1 MADTRPRPPA
11 APTPPASGPDGDGE
25 ALQTT
30 EHGVKVHEVRDTTT
44 EREFTVQR
52 RSQTQMVIRRF
63 MAHKLA
69 VGSLVVFV
77 LVVIISL
84 VGGRFWKYG
93 YADITDEFSSP
104 PSLEHP
110 MGTDDIGH
118 DSLAQVLRGAQKSVQ
133 VALMVALLATT
144 LGTVI
149 GALAGYYRG
158 WVDSALMRFTDLVL
172 TIPSI
177 AILAVLAS
185 TVASQAGNWFFIG
198 LVLALLQWTYIAR
211 VVRGTF
217 LSLREKEF
225 VEAARALGA
234 SDSRIMFRHLLPN
247 ASGSIIVNAT
257 ITVAIAILAVLAST
271 VASQAGNWF
280 FIGLILALLQ
290 WTYIARVVRGTFLS
304 LREKEFVEA
313 ARALGA
319 SDTRIMFR
327 HLLPNATGSIIVNA
341 TVTVAIA
348 ILLETAL
355 SFLGLGIKP
364 PDTSLGLL
372 VSTGQQAAT
381 TRPWLF
387 YFPGLVI
394 IVIALTINF
403 VGDGLRDA
411 FDPTQTRV
419 RA

>member
-1 MADTRPRPPA
+1 MADTEQ
-11 APTPPASGPDGDGE
+11 D
-25 ALQTT
+25 LQTT
-30 EHGVKVHEVRDTTT
+30 EHGVQVHEVPATTT

-52 RSQTQMVIRRF
+52 RSQTQMILRRF
-63 MAHKLA
+63 LAHRLA
-69 VGSLVVFV
+69 VASLVVF
-77 LVVIISL
+77 LVVVVLSL
-84 VGGRFWKYG
+84 IGGRLWKYG

-118 DSLAQVLRGAQKSVQ
+118 DSLAQVLRGSQKSVQ
-133 VALMVALLATT
+133 VALMVAFLSTT
-144 LGTVI
+144 VGAVI

-185 TVASQAGNWFFIG
+185 TVTSQAGNWFFIG
-198 LVLALLQWTYIAR
+198 LVLSVLL
-211 VVRGTF
+211 
-217 LSLREKEF
+217 
-225 VEAARALGA
+225 
-234 SDSRIMFRHLLPN
+234 
-247 ASGSIIVNAT
+247 
-257 ITVAIAILAVLAST
+257 
-271 VASQAGNWF
+271 
-280 FIGLILALLQ
+280 

-341 TVTVAIA
+341 TVTVAVA
-348 ILLETAL
+348 ILTETAL
-355 SFLGLGIKP
+355 SYLGLGIQA

-372 VSTGQQAAT
+372 IGAGQQAAT

-387 YFPGLVI
+387 YFPGLI
-394 IVIALTINF
+394 IVIIALTVNF
-403 VGDGLRDA
+403 IGDGLRDA

>member
-1 MADTRPRPPA
+1 MAEISEARTQTATGSAIALELGLKAKKPRSLWSDA
-11 APTPPASGPDGDGE
+11 WR
-25 ALQTT
+25 QFR
-30 EHGVKVHEVRDTTT
+30 K
-44 EREFTVQR
+44 
-52 RSQTQMVIRRF
+52 
-63 MAHKLA
+63 HKLA
-69 VGSLVVFV
+69 VAGVIV
-77 LVVIISL
+77 LAFLTVATLIGPIL
-84 VGGRFWKYG
+84 WDKPM
-93 YADITDEFSSP
+93 DLIDFSSATLS

-118 DSLAQVLRGAQKSVQ
+118 DTLAQVLRGAQKSVQ
-133 VALMVALLATT
+133 VALMVAFLATT
-144 LGTVI
+144 IGAVI
-149 GALAGYYRG
+149 GAVAGYYRG
-158 WVDSALMRFTDLVL
+158 WVDAALMRFTDLIL

-185 TVASQAGNWFFIG
+185 VVAEEAGNWFFIG

-234 SDSRIMFRHLLPN
+234 SD
-247 ASGSIIVNAT
+247 A
-257 ITVAIAILAVLAST
+257 
-271 VASQAGNWF
+271 
-280 FIGLILALLQ
+280 
-290 WTYIARVVRGTFLS
+290 
-304 LREKEFVEA
+304 
-313 ARALGA
+313 
-319 SDTRIMFR
+319 RIMFR

-341 TVTVAIA
+341 TVTVAVA
-348 ILLETAL
+348 ILIETAL
-355 SFLGLGIKP
+355 SYLGLGIKP

-372 VSTGQQAAT
+372 ISTGQQAAT

-387 YFPGLVI
+387 YFPGLI
-394 IVIALTINF
+394 IIIIALTINF

>member
-1 MADTRPRPPA
+1 MADTRPRPPEA
-11 APTPPASGPDGDGE
+11 QAPAGPAGDGQE
-25 ALQTT
+25 LQTT
-30 EHGVKVHEVRDTTT
+30 EHGVHVHEVAETST
-44 EREFTVQR
+44 EREFTVAR
-52 RSQTQMVIRRF
+52 RSQTQMIIRRF

-69 VGSLVVFV
+69 VGSLVVFL
-77 LVVIISL
+77 LVVVISL
-84 VGGRFWKYG
+84 IGGRFWKYG
-93 YADITDEFSSP
+93 YTDITDEFSSP

-118 DSLAQVLRGAQKSVQ
+118 DSFAQVLRGAQKSVQ
-133 VALMVALLATT
+133 VALMVAILATT
-144 LGTVI
+144 IGAVI

-158 WVDSALMRFTDLVL
+158 WIDAALMRFTDLVL

-177 AILAVLAS
+177 AILAVLAA
-185 TVASQAGNWFFIG
+185 TVTEQAGNWFFIG

-234 SDSRIMFRHLLPN
+234 SD
-247 ASGSIIVNAT
+247 A
-257 ITVAIAILAVLAST
+257 
-271 VASQAGNWF
+271 
-280 FIGLILALLQ
+280 
-290 WTYIARVVRGTFLS
+290 
-304 LREKEFVEA
+304 
-313 ARALGA
+313 
-319 SDTRIMFR
+319 RIMFR

-341 TVTVAIA
+341 TITVAVA
-348 ILLETAL
+348 ILIETSL
-355 SFLGLGIKP
+355 SYLGLGIRP

-372 VSTGQQAAT
+372 ILNGQQAAT

-387 YFPGLVI
+387 YFPGLI
-394 IVIALTINF
+394 IVIIALTINF
-403 VGDGLRDA
+403 IGDGLRDA

>member
-11 APTPPASGPDGDGE
+11 TQTESTTDPGGDGQQ
-25 ALQTT
+25 LQTT
-30 EHGVKVHEVRDTTT
+30 EHGVKVHEVPATTT
-44 EREFTVQR
+44 EREFTVVR

-69 VGSLVVFV
+69 VGSLAVF
-77 LVVIISL
+77 LLMIIISL

-93 YADITDEFSSP
+93 YADITDQFSTP

-118 DSLAQVLRGAQKSVQ
+118 DTMAQVLRGAQKSVQ
-133 VALMVALLATT
+133 VALLVAFLATT
-144 LGTVI
+144 IGAVI

-172 TIPSI
+172 TIPAI

-185 TVASQAGNWFFIG
+185 VVASEAGNWFFIG

-234 SDSRIMFRHLLPN
+234 SD
-247 ASGSIIVNAT
+247 A
-257 ITVAIAILAVLAST
+257 
-271 VASQAGNWF
+271 
-280 FIGLILALLQ
+280 
-290 WTYIARVVRGTFLS
+290 
-304 LREKEFVEA
+304 
-313 ARALGA
+313 
-319 SDTRIMFR
+319 RIMFR

-341 TVTVAIA
+341 TVTVAVA

-355 SFLGLGIKP
+355 SYLGLGIKP

-372 VSTGQQAAT
+372 ISTGQQAAT

-387 YFPGLVI
+387 YFPGLI
-394 IVIALTINF
+394 IVIIALTINF

>member
-1 MADTRPRPPA
+1 MADTPPRQPA
-11 APTPPASGPDGDGE
+11 TPSTPAGDGQE
-25 ALQTT
+25 LHQT
-30 EHGVKVHEVRDTTT
+30 EHGVQVHEVPATTT
-44 EREFTVQR
+44 EREFTVVR
-52 RSQTQMVIRRF
+52 RSQTQMITRRF

-77 LVVIISL
+77 LVVLISL

-118 DSLAQVLRGAQKSVQ
+118 DSFARILRGAQKSVQ
-133 VALMVALLATT
+133 VALMVAVLATT
-144 LGTVI
+144 LGAVI

-177 AILAVLAS
+177 AILAVLAA
-185 TVASQAGNWFFIG
+185 TVSNQAGNWFFIG

-234 SDSRIMFRHLLPN
+234 SD
-247 ASGSIIVNAT
+247 
-257 ITVAIAILAVLAST
+257 
-271 VASQAGNWF
+271 
-280 FIGLILALLQ
+280 
-290 WTYIARVVRGTFLS
+290 
-304 LREKEFVEA
+304 
-313 ARALGA
+313 
-319 SDTRIMFR
+319 TRIMFK

-341 TVTVAIA
+341 TITVAVA
-348 ILLETAL
+348 ILVETSL
-355 SFLGLGIKP
+355 SYLGLGIKA

-372 VSTGQQAAT
+372 VSEGQQAAT

-387 YFPGLVI
+387 YFPGLI
-394 IVIALTINF
+394 IVIIALTINF
-403 VGDGLRDA
+403 IGDGLRDA

>member
-11 APTPPASGPDGDGE
+11 TQPPTDPGGDGQ
-25 ALQTT
+25 ALLTT
-30 EHGVKVHEVRDTTT
+30 EHGVQVHEVPSTTT
-44 EREFTVQR
+44 EREFTVVR

-69 VGSLVVFV
+69 VGSLVVFL

-84 VGGRFWKYG
+84 IGGRFWKYG
-93 YADITDEFSSP
+93 YADITDQFSTP

-118 DSLAQVLRGAQKSVQ
+118 DTLAQVLRGSQKSVQ
-133 VALMVALLATT
+133 VALMVAILATVI
-144 LGTVI
+144 GAVI

-158 WVDSALMRFTDLVL
+158 WVDSALMRFTDLIL
-172 TIPSI
+172 TIPAI

-185 TVASQAGNWFFIG
+185 VVASEAGNWFFIG
-198 LVLALLQWTYIAR
+198 LV
-211 VVRGTF
+211 
-217 LSLREKEF
+217 
-225 VEAARALGA
+225 
-234 SDSRIMFRHLLPN
+234 
-247 ASGSIIVNAT
+247 
-257 ITVAIAILAVLAST
+257 
-271 VASQAGNWF
+271 
-280 FIGLILALLQ
+280 LALLQ

-341 TVTVAIA
+341 TITVAVA
-348 ILLETAL
+348 ILVETAL
-355 SFLGLGIKP
+355 SYLGLGIKP

-372 VSTGQQAAT
+372 ISTGQQAAT

-387 YFPGLVI
+387 YFPGLI
-394 IVIALTINF
+394 IVIIALTINF
-403 VGDGLRDA
+403 IGDGLRDA

>member
-11 APTPPASGPDGDGE
+11 TQGDPGGDGQR
-25 ALQTT
+25 LQTT
-30 EHGVKVHEVRDTTT
+30 EHGVKVHEVPATTT
-44 EREFTVQR
+44 EREFTVVR
-52 RSQTQMVIRRF
+52 RSQTQMIIRRF
-63 MAHKLA
+63 LAHKLA
-69 VGSLVVFV
+69 VGSLVVF
-77 LVVIISL
+77 LLMIIISL

-93 YADITDEFSSP
+93 YADITDQFSSP

-118 DSLAQVLRGAQKSVQ
+118 DTLAQVLRGAQKSVQ
-133 VALMVALLATT
+133 VALLVAFLATAI
-144 LGTVI
+144 GTVI
-149 GALAGYYRG
+149 GAVAGYYRG
-158 WVDSALMRFTDLVL
+158 WVDSALMRFTDLIL
-172 TIPSI
+172 TIP
-177 AILAVLAS
+177 
-185 TVASQAGNWFFIG
+185 
-198 LVLALLQWTYIAR
+198 
-211 VVRGTF
+211 
-217 LSLREKEF
+217 
-225 VEAARALGA
+225 
-234 SDSRIMFRHLLPN
+234 
-247 ASGSIIVNAT
+247 
-257 ITVAIAILAVLAST
+257 AIAILAVLAST
-271 VASQAGNWF
+271 VASEAGNWF

-341 TVTVAIA
+341 TITVAVA

-355 SFLGLGIKP
+355 SYLGLGIKP

-387 YFPGLVI
+387 YFPGVI
-394 IVIALTINF
+394 IVIIALTINF

>member
-11 APTPPASGPDGDGE
+11 TQPDPGDDGQ

-30 EHGVKVHEVRDTTT
+30 QHGVQVHEVPSTTT
-44 EREFTVQR
+44 EREFTVVR

-69 VGSLVVFV
+69 VGSLVVFL

-84 VGGRFWKYG
+84 IGGRFWKYG
-93 YADITDEFSSP
+93 YADITDQFSTP

-118 DSLAQVLRGAQKSVQ
+118 DTLAQVLRGSQKSVQ
-133 VALMVALLATT
+133 VALMVAILATVI
-144 LGTVI
+144 GAVI

-158 WVDSALMRFTDLVL
+158 WVDSALMRFTDLIL
-172 TIPSI
+172 TIPAI

-185 TVASQAGNWFFIG
+185 VVASEAGNWFFIG
-198 LVLALLQWTYIAR
+198 LV
-211 VVRGTF
+211 
-217 LSLREKEF
+217 
-225 VEAARALGA
+225 
-234 SDSRIMFRHLLPN
+234 
-247 ASGSIIVNAT
+247 
-257 ITVAIAILAVLAST
+257 
-271 VASQAGNWF
+271 
-280 FIGLILALLQ
+280 LALLQ

-341 TVTVAIA
+341 TITVAVA
-348 ILLETAL
+348 ILTETAL
-355 SFLGLGIKP
+355 SYLGLGIKP

-372 VSTGQQAAT
+372 ISTGQQAAT

-387 YFPGLVI
+387 YFPGLI
-394 IVIALTINF
+394 IVIIALTINF
-403 VGDGLRDA
+403 IGDGLRDA

>member
-1 MADTRPRPPA
+1 
-11 APTPPASGPDGDGE
+11 
-25 ALQTT
+25 
-30 EHGVKVHEVRDTTT
+30 
-44 EREFTVQR
+44 
-52 RSQTQMVIRRF
+52 
-63 MAHKLA
+63 
-69 VGSLVVFV
+69 VVFV

-84 VGGRFWKYG
+84 IGGRFWKYG

-133 VALMVALLATT
+133 VALMVAILATT
-144 LGTVI
+144 I
-149 GALAGYYRG
+149 GAIIGAIAGYYRG
-158 WVDSALMRFTDLVL
+158 WVDAALMRFTDLIL

-177 AILAVLAS
+177 AILALLAA
-185 TVASQAGNWFFIG
+185 TVADQAGNWFFIG

-234 SDSRIMFRHLLPN
+234 SD
-247 ASGSIIVNAT
+247 
-257 ITVAIAILAVLAST
+257 
-271 VASQAGNWF
+271 
-280 FIGLILALLQ
+280 
-290 WTYIARVVRGTFLS
+290 
-304 LREKEFVEA
+304 
-313 ARALGA
+313 
-319 SDTRIMFR
+319 TRIMFK

-341 TVTVAIA
+341 TITVAVA
-348 ILLETAL
+348 ILVETAL
-355 SFLGLGIKP
+355 SYLGLGIKA

-372 VSTGQQAAT
+372 ISAGQQAAT

-387 YFPGLVI
+387 YFPGLI
-394 IVIALTINF
+394 IVVIALTINF
-403 VGDGLRDA
+403 IGDGLRDA